1 MEMRPQFLRMRH
13 IFFSLAASAAL
24 FAGLASAQQT
34 GTTQPSKPTQPAQ
47 PPEIVQFQKLEDQW
61 SEAVAKRDQFAL
73 ENILSPILVNISST
87 GEVTTRN
94 QQVAELF
101 EKGGPRP
108 VSVEQR
114 VVNVRIFE
122 DTALVDGTYIVKWK
136 TNGVLRE
143 ERGIFTHV
151 YQHARSNWICV
162 HSQRTAV
169 VEKTDE
175 KQKTASKKTNAELPF
190 HIPLIYQGKQSTQ
203 PPPAA
208 GSQNDPPQ

>member
-1 MEMRPQFLRMRH
+1 MRH

-34 GTTQPSKPTQPAQ
+34 GTTQPSKPAQPAQ

-101 EKGGPRP
+101 EKGGPQP

>member
-1 MEMRPQFLRMRH
+1 MRMRH

-101 EKGGPRP
+101 EKGGPQP

>member
-101 EKGGPRP
+101 EKGGPQP

>member
-101 EKGGPRP
+101 EKGGPQP

-208 GSQNDPPQ
+208 GSQNDPPR

>member
-1 MEMRPQFLRMRH
+1 MRH

-101 EKGGPRP
+101 EKGGPQP

>member
-1 MEMRPQFLRMRH
+1 MRH

-34 GTTQPSKPTQPAQ
+34 GTTQPSKPTQPTQ

-101 EKGGPRP
+101 EKGGPQP

-203 PPPAA
+203 PPPPA